1 MTIITIELPDDTA
14 NQAAQAGMLSPSAI
28 ARLIETALAS
38 AHRDDTLFRSQVGAS
53 LAQADQADA
62 IWLTHEQVHV
72 EWQAERSALMAG
84 KPLDAA
90 KH

>member
-1 MTIITIELPDDTA
+1 MTIITIELPDDIA

-28 ARLIETALAS
+28 TQLIEAALATS
-38 AHRDDTLFRSQVGAS
+38 HLDDTSFRLEVGAS

-62 IWLTHEQVHV
+62 RWLPHEQVQM
-72 EWQAERSALMAG
+72 EWQAERSALLAG

-90 KH
+90 EH